1 MGKNIYYFIYLLIF
15 QINLLIFQS
24 FEIQIQ
30 VPQRRDIDLVKFNPL
45 EDFLRLND
53 DIEKMA
59 NAMLSIL

>member
-1 MGKNIYYFIYLLIF
+1 MGKNLYYFIYLLIF

-59 NAMLSIL
+59 HAMLSTF

>member
-1 MGKNIYYFIYLLIF
+1 MGKNLYYFIYLLIF

-30 VPQRRDIDLVKFNPL
+30 VPQRRDLDLVKFNPL

-59 NAMLSIL
+59 NAMLSTF